1 MFILLETLPAFGIE
15 ATGHP
20 RGDYIAYGGAVSM
33 LLDIDRRD
41 RELRLRRGCG
51 ARLIQRPFVGSP
63 VAPHQTKRAKAE
75 LGLPV
80 EVGKVEAHEADTSQ
94 VCPTPD
100 TGGIGA
106 ERYFELVPRH
116 RGSLPIPQ
124 ACFHTTLTDDEVAP
138 RLEVLGTK
146 RDPILEVAVEL
157 IETIVAI
164 DILDIRADGRGQT
177 IAVAPCLL
185 G

>member
-1 MFILLETLPAFGIE
+1 
-15 ATGHP
+15 
-20 RGDYIAYGGAVSM
+20 M
-33 LLDIDRRD
+33 LLDIDRRYG
-41 RELRLRRGCG
+41 ELGLGRGCW
-51 ARLIQRPFVGSP
+51 ARLIKGSLVDTP
-63 VAPHQTKRAKAE
+63 VAPHQTERAKAE

-80 EVGKVEAHEADTSQ
+80 EVGEVEAHEADTSQ
-94 VCPTPD
+94 VCSTPD
-100 TGGIGA
+100 TGGEGA
-106 ERYFELVPRH
+106 ERYLELVPRH

-124 ACFHTTLTDDEVAP
+124 ACLHPTLTDDEIVS

-146 RDPILEVAVEL
+146 RDLVLEVAVEF

-164 DILDIRADGRGQT
+164 DVLDIRADGRGQT

>member
-1 MFILLETLPAFGIE
+1 MPALGIE

-20 RGDYIAYGGAVSM
+20 RGDDIAYGGAVSV
-33 LLDIDRRD
+33 LLDIDRRYG
-41 RELRLRRGCG
+41 ELGLGRGCW
-51 ARLIQRPFVGSP
+51 ARLIKPTLIDTP
-63 VAPHQTKRAKAE
+63 VAPHQTERAKAE

-80 EVGKVEAHEADTSQ
+80 EVGEVEAHEADTPQ

-100 TGGIGA
+100 TGGEGA

-124 ACFHTTLTDDEVAP
+124 ACLHPTLTDDEVAS

-164 DILDIRADGRGQT
+164 HILDIRADGGGQT
-177 IAVAPCLL
+177 IAVASCLL
-185 G
+185 